1 MLKFTQQQQQQQVN
15 ISLQQLRT
23 GSARGR
29 RSTSVTIKAEGL
41 SNKPIQYKY
50 ITVYTHLHTNG
61 DIFEGIQKRLYT
73 QIGSINILNLLNN
86 SRVKSLTVSV
96 CACACVCVSVCVVR
110 VHASVCVCVN
120 RATAATTTTST
131 ATIRQR
137 QQHAIAVSK
146 TETAT
151 V

>member
-1 MLKFTQQQQQQQVN
+1 MLKFTQQQQQQVD

-29 RSTSVTIKAEGL
+29 RSTSVTIKAQGL

-50 ITVYTHLHTNG
+50 ITVYTHLHANG

-86 SRVKSLTVSV
+86 SRVKCLTVSV
-96 CACACVCVSVCVVR
+96 CACACVWVCVLCACMPLYVY
-110 VHASVCVCVN
+110 VW
-120 RATAATTTTST
+120 
-131 ATIRQR
+131 IELQR
-137 QQHAIAVSK
+137 QQQQRAQQQYGNVNNTQLLWARRRQQQCES
-146 TETAT
+146 
-151 V
+151 